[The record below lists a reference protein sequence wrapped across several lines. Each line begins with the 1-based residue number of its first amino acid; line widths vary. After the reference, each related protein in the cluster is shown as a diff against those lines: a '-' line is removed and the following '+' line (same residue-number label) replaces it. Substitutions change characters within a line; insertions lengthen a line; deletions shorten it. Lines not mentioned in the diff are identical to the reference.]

1 MSCSLRFCLL
11 GLQLGRFPVA
21 GLIPYSISKF
31 GVVSFTA
38 GLRREL
44 SKYGIRVVA
53 IEPGFI
59 QTPMIANMV
68 KAVEGSRLDHSKT
81 LLKDADYGS

>member
-1 MSCSLRFCLL
+1 M
-11 GLQLGRFPVA
+11 
-21 GLIPYSISKF
+21 IPYSISKF
-31 GVVSFTA
+31 GVVSFSA

-44 SKYGIRVVA
+44 ARYGVRVVS

-68 KAVEGSRLDHSKT
+68 NAVESSRLDHSHT
-81 LLKDADYGS
+81 LLKDAGYGSSLFLSTLLFPTGHVAAV